1 MNTGSSTSH
10 RTPPKTMSANT
21 PAPRMRV
28 HTLVFKNKLLVPAD
42 LLSANETS
50 VSQLRVWVASKLN
63 FPAQEALLVAAGKKL
78 EDSTRLS
85 ELVDAGTLDVFL
97 VCRPPRNG
105 EGTPIKIYV
114 KDTTR
119 APNKM
124 YAVKMLPGQTAK
136 ELKEKLFN
144 KSSCKVS
151 PKHQLLTCRGKVVDS
166 SFTLREYVISQ
177 RRDRIVFYLS
187 KNPQAA
193 DDEELA
199 LNVVLPNDTAH
210 INMDLRAN
218 QSVQNLR
225 QALERTHGIASAK
238 FSLLNSAG
246 LVLQNDMTLREA
258 CTMPVVKAVVASSSS
273 VPPTMNLV
281 LYAVPIAEEQLTH
294 GLTGMH
300 VYLNPEHH
308 AALGIGTFDPSSE
321 QKKPDTRPLP
331 AKRKKSRRNASSSS
345 CATAAKGSQVLKGFR
360 GLFNKKKNST
370 PEPAAVSTENVPTA
384 VDEALKDKRTKKK
397 KSRTSYKSRM
407 KAMMRSSRFNSLEDE
422 VEQYRAKLNQSL
434 GGGAYKRVD
443 SI

>member
-1 MNTGSSTSH
+1 
-10 RTPPKTMSANT
+10 MSANI

-28 HTLVFKNKLLVPAD
+28 HTLVFKNKLLVPAE
-42 LLSANETS
+42 LLSTNETS
-50 VSQLRVWVASKLN
+50 VSQLRDWVARKLN

-78 EDSTRLS
+78 DDSTCLS
-85 ELVDAGTLDVFL
+85 ELVDAGTLDIFL

-136 ELKEKLFN
+136 ELKEKIFN

-210 INMDLRAN
+210 IKMDLRAN
-218 QSVQNLR
+218 QSVRNLR
-225 QALERTHGIASAK
+225 QALKRTHGITSAK

-258 CTMPVVKAVVASSSS
+258 CTMPVSAVASSA
-273 VPPTMNLV
+273 PATMNLV

-308 AALGIGTFDPSSE
+308 KALGIGTFDPSSE
-321 QKKPDTRPLP
+321 HKKTKIGSLP
-331 AKRKKSRRNASSSS
+331 SKRKKSRGNAASS
-345 CATAAKGSQVLKGFR
+345 CAASAKGSQVLKGFR
-360 GLFNKKKNST
+360 GLFNKKKTAT
-370 PEPAAVSTENVPTA
+370 PEPAEAATENVPA
-384 VDEALKDKRTKKK
+384 VSVALKDKKSKKK
-397 KSRTSYKSRM
+397 KTRTSYKSRM

-422 VEQYRAKLNQSL
+422 VEQYRAKLNQHL